1 MYLIFTCIC
10 EAFKSCSLSKNFNV
24 FHNDFFIIL
33 LGCVFQPFTF
43 GLVISFSLI
52 CAACEIV
59 HPDINVLRTLF
70 GYRNFF
76 KIWRF
81 SKSVTIFTNFFSSCI
96 RVAFLIQQSSNPA
109 LFSDIPLQAAKQ
121 YRTTNKL
128 KSCELCFSIAI
139 F

>member
-1 MYLIFTCIC
+1 MSLTFECIC
-10 EAFKSCSLSKNFNV
+10 GALESCSLSKNVNV

-52 CAACEIV
+52 CAASEIV

-76 KIWRF
+76 KIWMF
-81 SKSVTIFTNFFSSCI
+81 SKSVTIFTFFHLALGLNFSFNKVQI
-96 RVAFLIQQSSNPA
+96 LLYFQIFLCRLPNNTAQQ
-109 LFSDIPLQAAKQ
+109 
-121 YRTTNKL
+121 TN
-128 KSCELCFSIAI
+128 
-139 F
+139 

>member
-76 KIWRF
+76 KIWMF
-81 SKSVTIFTNFFSSCI
+81 SKSVTIFTFFHLALGLNFSFNKVQI
-96 RVAFLIQQSSNPA
+96 LLYFQIFLCRLPNNAPQQ
-109 LFSDIPLQAAKQ
+109 
-121 YRTTNKL
+121 TN
-128 KSCELCFSIAI
+128 
-139 F
+139 

>member
-1 MYLIFTCIC
+1 MSLTFECIC
-10 EAFKSCSLSKNFNV
+10 GALESCSLSKNVNV

-76 KIWRF
+76 KIWMF
-81 SKSVTIFTNFFSSCI
+81 SKSVTIFTFFHLALGLNFSFNKVQI
-96 RVAFLIQQSSNPA
+96 LLYFQIFLCRLSNNAPQQ
-109 LFSDIPLQAAKQ
+109 
-121 YRTTNKL
+121 TN
-128 KSCELCFSIAI
+128 
-139 F
+139 

>member
-43 GLVISFSLI
+43 GLVFSFSLI
-52 CAACEIV
+52 CAASEIV

-76 KIWRF
+76 KIWMF
-81 SKSVTIFTNFFSSCI
+81 SKSVTIFTFFHLALGLNFSFNKVQI
-96 RVAFLIQQSSNPA
+96 LLYFQIFLCRLPNNAPQQ
-109 LFSDIPLQAAKQ
+109 
-121 YRTTNKL
+121 TN
-128 KSCELCFSIAI
+128 
-139 F
+139 

>member
-1 MYLIFTCIC
+1 MSLTFECIC
-10 EAFKSCSLSKNFNV
+10 GALESCSLSKNVNV

>member
-1 MYLIFTCIC
+1 MSLTFECIC
-10 EAFKSCSLSKNFNV
+10 GALESCSLSKNVNV

-52 CAACEIV
+52 CAASEIV

-70 GYRNFF
+70 GYRTFF
-76 KIWRF
+76 KIWMF

-96 RVAFLIQQSSNPA
+96 RVAFFIQQSSNPA